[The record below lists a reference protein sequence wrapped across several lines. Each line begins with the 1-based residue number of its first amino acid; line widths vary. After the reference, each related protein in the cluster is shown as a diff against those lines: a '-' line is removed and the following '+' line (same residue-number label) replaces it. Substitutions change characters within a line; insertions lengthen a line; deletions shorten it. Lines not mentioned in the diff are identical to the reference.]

1 MNGRPA
7 RPSSLKVRLTLAVV
21 GVLAVSMFGFSLL
34 QTALFRHAL
43 LAEFDDELAEDARA
57 LANMVEERAE
67 GPFQIEAGALEGFD
81 HKQGASYFEIWM
93 DDGAVLARSPLLG
106 GRDLERAPQAGNRPA
121 AWTTLPDGRRGRV
134 LSAALP
140 PRQDEDA
147 PAQPSGR
154 RAIVAIARSTEEID
168 GALSTLRLVLW
179 ISGLTAL
186 LVAALA
192 GVLTIRRGLAPLA
205 RLSARIASLDPANA
219 DERLPA
225 GELPRELQPVVL
237 KTNELLSRVAQSLAR
252 ERLFSAN
259 LSHELRTPLAGLR
272 STLEVAASRDRA
284 AGEYRAAIGDA
295 LAVVSQMDTL
305 AANLL
310 MLSRLETRQIPVARQ
325 DVALRE
331 LVEGCLSP
339 HAPAAA
345 RRRLHIENRVPPDA
359 RFASDRD
366 KLRIA
371 LGNLLANA
379 VEYTAE
385 GGRIAVDSDL
395 ARGLVLRVS
404 DSGPPIPDESLE
416 RIFERFVRLDAA
428 RAATGEHAGIGLSL
442 VRAVCAVLGLAAAAV
457 NEPDGWVAFSL
468 TQPDH

>member
-1 MNGRPA
+1 
-7 RPSSLKVRLTLAVV
+7 
-21 GVLAVSMFGFSLL
+21 VSVFAFSLL
-34 QTALFRHAL
+34 QSALFRHAL
-43 LAEFDDELAEDARA
+43 LVEFDDELAEDARA
-57 LANMVEERAE
+57 LANMVEERAQ

-81 HKQGASYFEIWM
+81 HRQGAAYFEIRM

-106 GRDLERAPQAGNRPA
+106 SRDLEAPPPPGDRPA
-121 AWTTLPDGRRGRV
+121 AWTTLPDGRRGRA

-147 PAQPSGR
+147 PAHPSGR
-154 RAIVAIARSTEEID
+154 RAIVTIARSTEEID
-168 GALSTLRLVLW
+168 AALATLRLVLW
-179 ISGLTAL
+179 TSGLTAL
-186 LVAALA
+186 VVAALA
-192 GVLTIRRGLAPLA
+192 SVLTIRRGLAPLA

-225 GELPRELQPVVL
+225 EELPRELQPVVL
-237 KTNELLSRVAQSLAR
+237 KTNELLSRVTQSLAR
-252 ERLFSAN
+252 ERLFSTN

-284 AGEYRAAIGDA
+284 PGEYRAAIGDA
-295 LAVVSQMDTL
+295 LAVVGQMDTL
-305 AANLL
+305 AGNLL
-310 MLSRLETRQIPVARQ
+310 MLSRLETRQIPVSRQ
-325 DVALRE
+325 DVPLRD
-331 LVEGCLSP
+331 LVESCLAP
-339 HAPAAA
+339 HAAAA
-345 RRRLHIENRVPPDA
+345 VRRRLQVENRVPPEA
-359 RFASDRD
+359 CFASDRD

-395 ARGLVLRVS
+395 EHGLVLRVS

-428 RAATGEHAGIGLSL
+428 RADSGAHAGIGLSL
-442 VRAVCAVLGLAAAAV
+442 VRAVCAALGLAVAAD
-457 NEPDGWVAFSL
+457 NQPDGWVAFSL
-468 TQPDH
+468 TTAAAPASYSG